1 MSFDP
6 LNILLLAVALV
17 VIWRLRSVLGTRT
30 GTEKPPFQPY
40 DRRDSDSPKTQDT
53 GATVL
58 DFPQTASGD
67 SRGGEQE
74 DRPAVW
80 AGYAEAGSPLAA
92 VLEALAARDA
102 AFTPRNFLDGAKL
115 AYEMTLEAFA
125 KGDKPGLKNLLSR
138 DVFESFSRVI
148 DQREAGGR
156 RVEQNFVGIDKARI
170 QSARLADT
178 MASIT
183 ATIRIIGNRT
193 VTITGRQAL
202 SAWQRGND
210 AGQGYAPYADAGAGT
225 VAEAIAAAEADGGTV
240 VLEHDGMTVVQADD
254 GGIYGIA
261 GIADSNGP
269 WAVDLAEVIALALKD
284 EQDEEEEVEEEE
296 EEEELLTDAD

>member
-1 MSFDP
+1 MRKRSVTPWYPVSRRLLKLVDEMSFDP

-92 VLEALAARDA
+92 VLEAIAARDA
-102 AFTPRNFLDGAKL
+102 TFTPRNFLDGAKL

-183 ATIRIIGNRT
+183 VEFVSELITATYDRSGE
-193 VTITGRQAL
+193 L
-202 SAWQRGND
+202 
-210 AGQGYAPYADAGAGT
+210 
-225 VAEAIAAAEADGGTV
+225 ADGDPKHISRV
-240 VLEHDGMTVVQADD
+240 
-254 GGIYGIA
+254 
-261 GIADSNGP
+261 
-269 WAVDLAEVIALALKD
+269 
-284 EQDEEEEVEEEE
+284 
-296 EEEELLTDAD
+296 TDVWTFERDVSSRNPNWKLVATEAPA